1 MSDQIFCSDCKHSEV
16 NEGQEPCC
24 ICSRL
29 NPEKGGVMCWEPKPT
44 TDNVNSPPHY
54 TAGGIECIDAIKA
67 SMSKEEYLG
76 YLKGNCI
83 KYLWRY
89 RHKGGAESLAKADW
103 YLQRLR
109 GEMGE

>member
-1 MSDQIFCSDCKHSEV
+1 MSDQKSCMNCLDDNTPNCLACGINGSLINWK
-16 NEGQEPCC
+16 
-24 ICSRL
+24 
-29 NPEKGGVMCWEPKPT
+29 PKVAST

-54 TAGGIECIDAIKA
+54 TAGDIECIDAIKA

-89 RHKGGAESLAKADW
+89 KHKGGAESLAKADW

-109 GEMGE
+109 GEMG